1 MKMPNSILSAT
12 GHGVHA
18 VWMVCVAAVQI
29 TPTLSAQEANIVVET
44 EVAYTIG
51 LNESELFFGLINH
64 LLVTPDGK
72 VLVYDL
78 RPGDGPAV
86 TVLSVDGNTL
96 AQWGTLG
103 DGPGELPGG
112 PVGIAIEN
120 DTVFVAA
127 AQGRLGLYTVLG
139 QEIARSTGPP
149 AIFLEAS
156 LSAGRML
163 AWRLD
168 LHPTDADVLFA
179 AVFGPADG
187 RATWNERVL
196 ETLPVASP
204 LKSRPLLTSI
214 PGGRVVVG
222 YGDKYSFAV
231 VAAQSG
237 DTLVKVAR
245 AVASRTHAGTT
256 AFLDRARHYLAHPEE
271 APEEWFSLV
280 RRSDSP
286 RGMVPHDDSLPMV
299 NRIFWG
305 PPGVLW
311 VERGLGIDD
320 EYSSSLERPADNR
333 MWDLFK
339 VGDNESAYLGPTTL
353 PEGFRPFAGNSELI
367 AGVVRDDWNRE
378 AVRVLRVTVPQWL
391 STTAKAWDR
400 PQGQ

>member
-1 MKMPNSILSAT
+1 MKMPKSRFHT
-12 GHGVHA
+12 
-18 VWMVCVAAVQI
+18 VWMAGVAVVSTTPKLSGQEPIGVQ
-29 TPTLSAQEANIVVET
+29 SEVV
-44 EVAYTIG
+44 YTIG
-51 LNESELFFGLINH
+51 FDESELFFGSINH
-64 LLVTPDGK
+64 LLVAPDGR

-86 TVLSVDGNTL
+86 TVLSVDGDVV

-139 QEIARSTGPP
+139 QEIARSSGPP

-168 LHPTDADVLFA
+168 LHPTDTDVLFA

-187 RATWNERVL
+187 RAAWSERVL
-196 ETLPVASP
+196 EMLPVASP

-214 PGGRVVVG
+214 PGGRLVVG
-222 YGDKYSFAV
+222 YGDEYSLGV

-245 AVASRTHAGTT
+245 AVASRTQAGTT
-256 AFLDRARHYLAHPEE
+256 AFLDRARQYLAHPDE
-271 APEEWFSLV
+271 APEGWSSLV

-286 RGMVPHDDSLPMV
+286 RGMVPHDDLLPMV
-299 NRIFWG
+299 NRVFWG

-320 EYSSSLERPADNR
+320 EYSNSLDRPDDNR

-339 VGDNESAYLGPTTL
+339 VGDHESEYLGPTTL

-378 AVRVLRVTVPQWL
+378 AVRVLRVTVPHSL
-391 STTAKAWDR
+391 STVARARDR
-400 PQGQ
+400 R